1 MTSQKLPD
9 GLLLAYYGDDY
20 TGSTD
25 AMEAMTAAGVPTI
38 LFLQIPTMDD
48 LSHFPKIRCVGLAG
62 LSRGRDP
69 IWMDKELPKAFEA
82 LAGLG
87 APVLQY
93 KICSTFDSS
102 PQLGSIGKAIDIG
115 TRIVGG
121 NWSPCIVGAPRL
133 NRFQLFGN
141 LFAAINGIGYRLD
154 RHPTMARHPV
164 TPMNEADL
172 REHLSQ
178 QTKKEIELINM
189 LQLKSGVSHSLV
201 QKLQSDFNPS
211 VVLIDILDDETL
223 ANAGELVWENR
234 GQGIF
239 TASSSGLEYAL
250 TTYWHKKS
258 LLPKPTPL
266 PKTKPTDV
274 IAAVSGSCSPVTAA
288 QISWAKRN
296 GFFVE
301 RLNLTLVF
309 EEKNRDREI
318 KRLVRLAVQAAKMG
332 QSSVIFSAEGPDDP
346 CVTGFNELASNAG
359 LDKNIAA
366 RLIGSAL
373 ADVMNGILNQT
384 NIRRIAIAGGDSA
397 GEVASTLEIQALTIV
412 SSLTPG
418 SPLCRAWSKKLT
430 RDGMEVVLK
439 GGQMGSENFFG
450 MVRDGD

>member
-9 GLLLAYYGDDY
+9 GLLLTYYGDDY

-25 AMEAMTAAGVPTI
+25 AMEAMTAAGVPTV

-62 LSRGRDP
+62 SSRGRNP
-69 IWMDKELPKAFEA
+69 TWMDKELPKAFEA

-102 PQLGSIGKAIDIG
+102 PQVGSIGKAIDIG

-154 RHPTMARHPV
+154 RHPTMSKHPI
-164 TPMNEADL
+164 TPMSEADL

-178 QTKKEIELINM
+178 QTQKKIELINM
-189 LQLKSGVSHSLV
+189 LHLKSGVSQSLL
-201 QKLQSDFNPS
+201 QKIQSDINPS
-211 VVLIDILDDETL
+211 VVLVDVLDDKTL
-223 ANAGELVWENR
+223 EIAGELVWENR

-266 PKTKPTDV
+266 PKTKPTNV

-288 QISWAKRN
+288 QIAWAKRN

-301 RLNLTLVF
+301 RLNLTLALDK
-309 EEKNRDREI
+309 KNRDTEI
-318 KRLVRLAVQAAKMG
+318 KRLVRLAVQATKMG

-346 CVTGFNELASNAG
+346 CVTGFSELASNAG
-359 LDKNIAA
+359 IDKNIAA

-373 ADVMNGILNQT
+373 ADVMNGILDQT

-412 SSLTPG
+412 SSLAPG

-439 GGQMGSENFFG
+439 GGQIGSENFFG